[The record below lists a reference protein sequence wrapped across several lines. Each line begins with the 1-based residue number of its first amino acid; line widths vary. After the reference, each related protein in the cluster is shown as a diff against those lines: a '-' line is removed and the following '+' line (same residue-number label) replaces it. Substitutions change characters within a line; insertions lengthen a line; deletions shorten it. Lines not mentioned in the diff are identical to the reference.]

1 MKSDGVV
8 LIIRVS
14 KAAVNI
20 RRDSSCMELPSQQD
34 CTVVIFFSVF
44 FFSHVFFLKAKRKQS
59 QKKRPVRNLWSPD
72 YKELTDNP
80 VTTEDV
86 SANSHMLQNRLT
98 RTGNSLSS
106 SHNTHLN
113 VCNTQQF
120 FKKLSDV
127 FQTILWSN
135 QLLLQVL
142 WGFWDRKHK

>member
-1 MKSDGVV
+1 MKSDGIV

-20 RRDSSCMELPSQQD
+20 WRDSSCMELPSQQD
-34 CTVVIFFSVF
+34 CTVVIFFSVVYF
-44 FFSHVFFLKAKRKQS
+44 PHVFFLKAKRKQS

-80 VTTEDV
+80 VTTEDA

-98 RTGNSLSS
+98 RTENSLSS

-120 FKKLSDV
+120 F
-127 FQTILWSN
+127 
-135 QLLLQVL
+135 
-142 WGFWDRKHK
+142 